1 MPDLQ
6 QPARTAEEQL
16 AETQQ
21 KLAEAEKQLAE
32 APKALQD
39 QEQQPGK
46 ARKRPIEGIYDK
58 IDVPVRYVDYF
69 IIAVLVAFAV
79 VVGLGIL
86 SGKGI
91 L

>member
-32 APKALQD
+32 AQKALQD

-46 ARKRPIEGIYDK
+46 S
-58 IDVPVRYVDYF
+58 
-69 IIAVLVAFAV
+69 V
-79 VVGLGIL
+79 VSIL
-86 SGKGI
+86 F
-91 L
+91 

>member
-21 KLAEAEKQLAE
+21 KLAEAQ
-32 APKALQD
+32 KALQD

-58 IDVPVRYVDYF
+58 IDVPVKYVDYF

>member
-32 APKALQD
+32 AQKALQD

-58 IDVPVRYVDYF
+58 IDVPVRDVDSF
-69 IIAVLVAFAV
+69 IIAGLVAFAV